1 MRYTRYEYK
10 KHGKLKFLASVILVT
25 TVSIGSG
32 LYISRFLFST
42 KETSGN
48 TVQMPQNKNESF
60 QSQGVMALQCGYYSK
75 KENADVC
82 IPTISSYCQPFIV
95 EENGN
100 YRVIAGIYDDES
112 GTKKLDE
119 LKNKGIDVAKVSIDI
134 PTDTPEGKKILQIV
148 EGFIQITN
156 KLEENDVKSIKTE
169 EFKSWADNI
178 IGDGD
183 NGKSE
188 KLKNLKNYVDSLP
201 EEITKSNS
209 TNAVQS
215 LYTLIKG

>member
-10 KHGKLKFLASVILVT
+10 KHGKLKFMASVILVV

-32 LYISRFLFST
+32 LYISSFLFSS

-48 TVQMPQNKNESF
+48 TVQTLQKENESL
-60 QSQGVMALQCGYYSK
+60 QSQGVMALQCGYYSQ

-82 IPTISSYCQPFIV
+82 ISTISSYCQPFIV

-100 YRVIAGIYDDES
+100 YRVIVGIYDDQS
-112 GTKKLDE
+112 GMKKLEE
-119 LKNKGIDVAKVSIDI
+119 LKSKGIDVAKVSIDMA
-134 PTDTPEGKKILQIV
+134 TDTPEGKKFLQVV

-156 KLEENDVKSIKTE
+156 KLEESDVKSIKTA

-178 IGDGD
+178 INDGD
-183 NGKSE
+183 DIQSE
-188 KLKNLKNYVDSLP
+188 KLKNLKSYIDSLP
-201 EEITKSNS
+201 DEISKSNS
-209 TNAVQS
+209 ANAVQS

>member
-10 KHGKLKFLASVILVT
+10 KYGKLKFMASIILVV

-48 TVQMPQNKNESF
+48 TIQTSQKENESI
-60 QSQGVMALQCGYYSK
+60 QSQGVMALQCGYYSY

-82 IPTISSYCQPFIV
+82 IPAISSYCQPFIV

-112 GTKKLDE
+112 GMKKLEE
-119 LKNKGIDVAKVSIDI
+119 LKSKGIDVAKVSIDM
-134 PTDTPEGKKILQIV
+134 PADTPEAKKFLQVV

-156 KLEENDVKSIKTE
+156 KLEESDVKSIKTS
-169 EFKSWADNI
+169 EFKSWANNI
-178 IGDGD
+178 INDGG
-183 NGKSE
+183 NTQSE
-188 KLKNLKNYVDSLP
+188 KLKNLKSYVDSLP
-201 EEITKSNS
+201 DEITKSNS
-209 TNAVQS
+209 ANVVQI
-215 LYTLIKG
+215 LYTLIKS